1 MHAALRDPVFAAE
14 WKQMLK
20 ESDLGDG
27 FGVDRLMLR
36 DTRRAKRM
44 YKTLAGPS

>member
-1 MHAALRDPVFAAE
+1 
-14 WKQMLK
+14 MLN

-36 DTRRAKRM
+36 DTRRAKRP
-44 YKTLAGPS
+44 YAA